1 MAVSA
6 CYYDEATRAGR
17 VVALV
22 GMWKNVTQSRIGRT
36 AAAVWRYKGPIFV
49 SLAVTMFM
57 TRSVISARQQRA
69 RERIEPA
76 TYLTWRL
83 YDGAVVETK
92 QPESIQSLLAQASSK
107 EPPPVL
113 ELREAI
119 RAIHTAKQDPRI
131 RGIVANFSGIDLPSM
146 IPRTPLTL
154 AQVEELMHA
163 LKEFQVAKKAQ
174 FKDDAPS
181 TVAWTDTFDRQT
193 SYLLASTFE
202 RVYMQPTGTVPLV
215 GMEAHIP
222 FVRRLLSWLGVHV
235 HSETR
240 KELKSMTSTFVH
252 DELPS
257 AQLANYAELLG
268 DMQRHFARY
277 LGQNRFKRE
286 GLEAATD
293 KAASLMQDGPYTA
306 REALEAGLIDD
317 TLHYHEHK
325 GRLGTSPRK
334 SLIHYAKITSQAA
347 ARQPDPLSP
356 HVALVYLNGAIDR
369 TKRPQSASEAMRGLH
384 EAAER
389 DDIDAIV
396 LRINSGGGDVVTS
409 ETLWGVLQDIRTRTK
424 RPIVVSFGSMGASG
438 AYYTAVAADAI
449 FANQSTLT
457 GSIGVALL
465 RPTITQSLL
474 DKLHVKVQSL
484 FTGSTALSSLHQLHA
499 QQLKRV
505 QTNVDQTYEDF
516 LCKVQQGRGLSRD
529 VLDRL
534 AGGRV
539 MTGMRAWMECLPE
552 QSRMRLPRDHARS
565 HETTTLASESGVPIV
580 AVTPRTF
587 DAFEA
592 RQDTRQG
599 HGRGL
604 IDQLGGLWDA
614 ARYAAA
620 LAEARKET
628 KSGTETRTVY
638 EPTLVRFPAEAPLW
652 KRLQNLLTDTAPKSP
667 VGPGAEA
674 PWLLWI
680 QWAQAAYDQWL
691 ATSMRVRAET
701 TACVSM

>member
-1 MAVSA
+1 MW
-6 CYYDEATRAGR
+6 TT
-17 VVALV
+17 VA
-22 GMWKNVTQSRIGRT
+22 QSRVGRT
-36 AAAVWRYKGPIFV
+36 ASALWRYKGPIVV
-49 SLAVTMFM
+49 SLTATALVTQ
-57 TRSVISARQQRA
+57 SVIRARQQRA
-69 RERIEPA
+69 QEHIAPG

-92 QPESIQSLLAQASSK
+92 QPESLQSLLAQASSK
-107 EPPPVL
+107 EAPPVL

-131 RGIVANFSGIDLPSM
+131 RGIVANLSGINLPAM

-174 FKDDAPS
+174 FKDDAPA

-202 RVYMQPTGTVPLV
+202 RVYMQPTGMVPLV
-215 GMEAHIP
+215 GMEAHVP
-222 FVRRLLSWLGVHV
+222 FVRRLLAWLGVRV

-252 DELPS
+252 DELPP

-277 LGQNRFKRE
+277 LGQNRYKRD

-293 KAASLMQDGPYTA
+293 RAAALMHDGPYSA
-306 REALEAGLIDD
+306 REALDAGLIDG

-325 GRLGTSPRK
+325 SRLEGPRK
-334 SLIHYAKITSQAA
+334 PLAQYAKITSRAA
-347 ARQPDPLSP
+347 QREPLSP
-356 HVALVYLNGAIDR
+356 RVALVYLNGAIDR
-369 TKRPQSASEAMRGLH
+369 TKRPQSASDAMRGLH
-384 EAAER
+384 EAAEQS
-389 DDIDAIV
+389 DIDAIV

-409 ETLWGVLQDIRTRTK
+409 ETLWGVLQDIRARTR
-424 RPIVVSFGSMGASG
+424 RPVVVSFGSIGASG

-457 GSIGVALL
+457 GSIGVALM
-465 RPTITQSLL
+465 RPTVTQGLL
-474 DKLHVKVQSL
+474 DKLHVNVQSL
-484 FTGSTALSSLHQLHA
+484 FTGSAALSSLHELDA

-505 QTNVDQTYEDF
+505 QRHVDQTYEDF
-516 LCKVQQGRGLSRD
+516 LHKVQQGRGISRA

-552 QSRMRLPRDHARS
+552 QSRAKLPRDHARAY
-565 HETTTLASESGVPIV
+565 ETSTLADASGVPSV
-580 AVTPRTF
+580 AVAPRPGT
-587 DAFEA
+587 EP
-592 RQDTRQG
+592 REDTRDG

-604 IDQLGGLWDA
+604 IDQLGGLHDA

-620 LAEARKET
+620 LAEARKEPEQAT
-628 KSGTETRTVY
+628 GTRTMH
-638 EPTLVRFPAEAPLW
+638 EPTLVRPAHGL
-652 KRLQNLLTDTAPKSP
+652 
-667 VGPGAEA
+667 GA
-674 PWLLWI
+674 
-680 QWAQAAYDQWL
+680 
-691 ATSMRVRAET
+691 
-701 TACVSM
+701 

>member
-1 MAVSA
+1 
-6 CYYDEATRAGR
+6 
-17 VVALV
+17 
-22 GMWKNVTQSRIGRT
+22 MWKAVAQSRVGRT
-36 AAAVWRYKGPIFV
+36 ASTLWRYKGPIVV
-49 SLAVTMFM
+49 SLTVTMLA
-57 TRSVISARQQRA
+57 TQSVISARQQRA
-69 RERIEPA
+69 QEYIEPG

-92 QPESIQSLLAQASSK
+92 QPESLQSLLAQASAK
-107 EPPPVL
+107 EPAPVL

-119 RAIHTAKQDPRI
+119 RAIHTAKQDTRI
-131 RGIVANFSGIDLPSM
+131 RGIVANLSGINLPSM

-154 AQVEELMHA
+154 AQIEELMHA

-174 FKDDAPS
+174 FQDDAPA

-215 GMEAHIP
+215 GMEAHVP
-222 FVRRLLSWLGVHV
+222 FVRRLLAWLGVRV

-252 DELPS
+252 DELPP
-257 AQLANYAELLG
+257 AQLANYAEMLG

-277 LGQNRFKRE
+277 LGQNRFKRD

-293 KAASLMQDGPYTA
+293 RAAALMHEGPYSA
-306 REALEAGLIDD
+306 REALDAGLIDGA
-317 TLHYHEHK
+317 LHYHEHK
-325 GRLGTSPRK
+325 SRLASGPRK
-334 SLIHYAKITSQAA
+334 SLVQYAKITSKAY
-347 ARQPDPLSP
+347 QPDLLAPRIG
-356 HVALVYLNGAIDR
+356 LVYLNGAIDR
-369 TKRPQSASEAMRGLH
+369 ATRPLSASDAMRGLY
-384 EAAER
+384 EAAEQN
-389 DDIDAIV
+389 DIDAIV

-409 ETLWGVLQDIRTRTK
+409 ETLWGVLQDIRARTR
-424 RPIVVSFGSMGASG
+424 RPVVVSFGSIGASG

-457 GSIGVALL
+457 GSIGVALM
-465 RPTITQSLL
+465 RPTVTQGLL
-474 DKLHVKVQSL
+474 DKLHVNVQSL
-484 FTGSTALSSLHQLHA
+484 FTGSTALSSLHELDA

-505 QTNVDQTYEDF
+505 QKNVDQTYEDF
-516 LCKVQQGRGLSRD
+516 LHKVQQGRGMTRS

-552 QSRMRLPRDHARS
+552 QSRTKLPRDHARAY
-565 HETTTLASESGVPIV
+565 ETSTMADTSGVPIV
-580 AVTPRTF
+580 AVAPR
-587 DAFEA
+587 ASAEA
-592 RQDTRQG
+592 RADTRDG

-620 LAEARKET
+620 LAEARKEPEQAT
-628 KSGTETRTVY
+628 GTRMIH

-652 KRLQNLLTDTAPKSP
+652 KRLQTLLTDSAPSSP
-667 VGPGAEA
+667 GGPGAEA
-674 PWLLWI
+674 PWTLWM
-680 QWAQAAYDQWL
+680 QWAHAAYDEWL
-691 ATSMRVRAET
+691 ATSLRVRAET
-701 TACVSM
+701 DAYVSM

>member
-1 MAVSA
+1 
-6 CYYDEATRAGR
+6 
-17 VVALV
+17 
-22 GMWKNVTQSRIGRT
+22 MWKAVTQSRVGRT
-36 AAAVWRYKGPIFV
+36 ASALWRYKGPIV
-49 SLAVTMFM
+49 IGCTVTMLA
-57 TRSVISARQQRA
+57 TQSVISARQQRA
-69 RERIEPA
+69 QEYIEPG

-92 QPESIQSLLAQASSK
+92 QPESLQSLLAQASSK
-107 EPPPVL
+107 ESPPVL

-119 RAIHTAKQDPRI
+119 RAIHAAKQDPRI
-131 RGIVANFSGIDLPSM
+131 RGIVANLSGINLPSM

-154 AQVEELMHA
+154 AQVEELIHA

-215 GMEAHIP
+215 GMEAHVP
-222 FVRRLLSWLGVHV
+222 FVRRLLSWLGVRV

-252 DELPS
+252 DELPA
-257 AQLANYAELLG
+257 AQLANYAEMLG

-277 LGQNRFKRE
+277 LGQNRFKRD

-293 KAASLMQDGPYTA
+293 RAAALMHEGPYSA
-306 REALEAGLIDD
+306 REALDVGLIDG

-325 GRLGTSPRK
+325 SRLEPGPRK
-334 SLIHYAKITSQAA
+334 SLVQYAKITSKATA
-347 ARQPDPLSP
+347 SRPDPLSP
-356 HVALVYLNGAIDR
+356 KVALVYLNGAIDR
-369 TKRPQSASEAMRGLH
+369 TKRPSSASDAMRGLH
-384 EAAER
+384 EAAEQS
-389 DDIDAIV
+389 DVDAIV

-409 ETLWGVLQDIRTRTK
+409 ETLWGVLQDIRARTK
-424 RPIVVSFGSMGASG
+424 RPVVVSFGSVGASG

-457 GSIGVALL
+457 GSIGVALM
-465 RPTITQSLL
+465 RPTVTQGLL
-474 DKLHVKVQSL
+474 DKLHVNVQSL
-484 FTGSTALSSLHQLHA
+484 FTGSTALSSLHELDA
-499 QQLKRV
+499 QQVKRV
-505 QTNVDQTYEDF
+505 QKNVDQTYEDF
-516 LCKVQQGRGLSRD
+516 LHKVQQGRGLSRD
-529 VLDRL
+529 VLDKL

-552 QSRMRLPRDHARS
+552 TSRHRLPRDHARS
-565 HETTTLASESGVPIV
+565 YETATQADASGVPV
-580 AVTPRTF
+580 VTVTPRAPAAAPETR
-587 DAFEA
+587 E
-592 RQDTRQG
+592 DTRQG

-620 LAEARKET
+620 LADARKEPEQ
-628 KSGTETRTVY
+628 GTGTRTIH

-652 KRLQNLLTDTAPKSP
+652 KRLQTLLTSAGAPSGP
-667 VGPGAEA
+667 GGPGAEA
-674 PWLLWI
+674 PWMLWM
-680 QWAQAAYDQWL
+680 QWAQAAYDEWL
-691 ATSMRVRAET
+691 ATSMRVRAE
-701 TACVSM
+701 ADAYVSM